1 MPIVSEAD
9 LDQRI
14 EQAFRDVLRKAIAWR
29 MITDDPDQVAVV
41 DYAARELHA
50 AVVEYEAAMNAWT
63 GPIDPDGSAS
73 PAVG

>member
-1 MPIVSEAD
+1 MGSEAD

-29 MITDDPDQVAVV
+29 MISDDPAQVGVV

-63 GPIDPDGSAS
+63 TPIDQGGTQT
-73 PAVG
+73 PAE